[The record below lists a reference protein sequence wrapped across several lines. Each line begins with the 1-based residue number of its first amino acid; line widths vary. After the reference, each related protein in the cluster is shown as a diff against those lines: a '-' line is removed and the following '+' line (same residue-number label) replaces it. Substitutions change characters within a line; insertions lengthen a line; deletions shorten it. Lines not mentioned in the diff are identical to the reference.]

1 MKKHEIL
8 LLSLTVLFLGFAAGF
23 LIGYG
28 MPGSISPLPAQ
39 SESTPAAVLSAT
51 PKASPSAVPTQTPAT
66 SFRLNINT
74 ATKDE
79 LTALP
84 GIGDKLAAEIIA
96 FRTQNGLFGATIDIM
111 QVSGIGEKK
120 YAAIQDLI
128 CVAENGKLVL

>member
-8 LLSLTVLFLGFAAGF
+8 ALALTVLFLGFASGF

-28 MPGSISPLPAQ
+28 IPGGIAPLPAQ
-39 SESTPAAVLSAT
+39 GMATPGISLSAT
-51 PKASPSAVPTQTPAT
+51 APASPSAAPSATPAA

-74 ATKDE
+74 ATAEE

-84 GIGDKLAAEIIA
+84 GIGDKLAAQIIA
-96 FRTQNGLFGATIDIM
+96 HRTQNGPFAAPADIM
-111 QVSGIGEKK
+111 HVSGIGEKK

-128 CVAENGKLVL
+128 CVAEDGR